1 MNRNIL
7 EELRGAILLG
17 EQALSLRLAKTG
29 LTEGV
34 SATALVERSLYPV
47 ACEIARSYGH
57 KEMCMA
63 EMLAKF
69 ELIQLLLNELSPK
82 LQFERKGAVQS
93 RLLIGSV
100 QGNLI
105 DFGKL
110 MLKILFS
117 ASGFE
122 VIDLGIDVSPETFT
136 EYVGLEQPDILA
148 LAVYTK
154 ESLPLAVR
162 TIEILEQKGL
172 RQNLKIMMGGWA
184 VTPEFAAQMGADIF
198 ATSAE
203 EAVELCLAAVG
214 KQSKLM
220 GKSDVK

>member
-1 MNRNIL
+1 MNRDIL
-7 EELRGAILLG
+7 RELKDAVLSG
-17 EQALSLRLAKTG
+17 EQGVALRITETA

-34 SATALVERSLYPV
+34 SVTALVEWGLYPV

-57 KEMCMA
+57 NEMCMA

-69 ELIQLLLNELSPK
+69 ELIQLLLNELIPK
-82 LQFERKGAVQS
+82 LRDERKGAG
-93 RLLIGSV
+93 RLMIGSV

-122 VIDLGIDVSPETFT
+122 VIDLGTDVSPEIFT
-136 EYVGLEQPDILA
+136 EHVRLGKPDILA

-154 ESLPLAVR
+154 ESLPLAMR
-162 TIEILEQKGL
+162 TVEILKQQGL
-172 RQNLKIMMGGWA
+172 RQNIKIMLGGWA
-184 VTPEFAAQMGADIF
+184 VTHEFSVQVGADIF
-198 ATSAE
+198 AASAE
-203 EAVELCLAAVG
+203 NAVEQCLAV
-214 KQSKLM
+214 M
-220 GKSDVK
+220 EN